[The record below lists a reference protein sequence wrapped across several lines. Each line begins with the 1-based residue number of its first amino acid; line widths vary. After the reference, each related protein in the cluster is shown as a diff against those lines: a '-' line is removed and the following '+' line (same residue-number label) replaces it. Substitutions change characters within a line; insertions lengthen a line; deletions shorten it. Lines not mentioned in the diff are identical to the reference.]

1 MFLKESLW
9 VSQVFMWVRCV
20 SALQVG
26 AWLYQRCCHVSVK
39 EYLHPL
45 IFSVSSACKQRFCS
59 SWTFAPCLDPSGR
72 ASMKRAT
79 CRFPLWKAV
88 TLTAPRGAGRE
99 IRSSGWW
106 VGWERA
112 SETVWV
118 SPMAKSILETISS
131 QRGIFYLG
139 LFAVWWNIVCAS
151 LRKHSLGNE
160 KCKSD
165 HVVLPCRCSF
175 VDFSY
180 PSLSI
185 HQALSANCC
194 CSL

>member
-1 MFLKESLW
+1 M
-9 VSQVFMWVRCV
+9 
-20 SALQVG
+20 G
-26 AWLYQRCCHVSVK
+26 NAWLYQRCWHVGAK
-39 EYLHPL
+39 QYLHPL

-72 ASMKRAT
+72 APMKRAS

-112 SETVWV
+112 TEPVWV

-131 QRGIFYLG
+131 QRCFFTWVYL
-139 LFAVWWNIVCAS
+139 LFDEIVCAS

-160 KCKSD
+160 KCKSA

-175 VDFSY
+175 VGFRCPLS
-180 PSLSI
+180 SI